1 MAGTVSSAG
10 YDTVVNTPARMKI
23 PSLISAASLLLLAAC
38 GTSIEPTSGQLRA
51 AWERANVPPVNYKG
65 DILAFMRTY
74 LNDPTHVRNAAVSAP
89 TLKTVPGDPAERY
102 VSCLRYNAKKSDGAY
117 AGAKTGIV
125 IYGSGKL
132 DRFIEVPTLVKA
144 VCDGVALAPFPEMER
159 LTR

>member
-1 MAGTVSSAG
+1 
-10 YDTVVNTPARMKI
+10 MKI
-23 PSLISAASLLLLAAC
+23 LSLISAASLLMLAAC
-38 GTSIEPTSGQLRA
+38 GTSIEPTQGQLRA
-51 AWERANVPPVNYKG
+51 AWENANVAPANYKG

-89 TLKTVPGDPAERY
+89 TLKTVPGDPGERY
-102 VSCLRYNAKKSDGAY
+102 VSCLRYNAKKSDGVY

-144 VCDGVALAPFPEMER
+144 VCDDVALAPFPELER